1 MFRVIF
7 DMDGTLLDT
16 QRICVPAWDWAGE
29 KQGILGAGKHIK
41 EVCGMNEAGWNKL
54 LKDNYPS
61 IDTDKFNNDVREYVK
76 ANLVIKF
83 KKGAEELI
91 EFLIKNNVKIALASG
106 SSRRSV
112 EHHLGELDAMKYF
125 DAILAGSDVKHGKPA
140 PDIFLETA
148 KRLGAEPKDCF
159 VFEDS
164 SNGIKAA
171 VAAGMKCIG
180 VPDMVEFSDEI
191 KQTLFA
197 EITSLDKAIDILKE
211 YL

>member
-61 IDTDKFNNDVREYVK
+61 IDTDKFNNDVREYFK

-83 KKGAEELI
+83 KKVAEELI
-91 EFLIKNNVKIALASG
+91 YFLIKNIKFRKVYRNVYLLFI
-106 SSRRSV
+106 
-112 EHHLGELDAMKYF
+112 
-125 DAILAGSDVKHGKPA
+125 I
-140 PDIFLETA
+140 
-148 KRLGAEPKDCF
+148 
-159 VFEDS
+159 
-164 SNGIKAA
+164 IKL
-171 VAAGMKCIG
+171 VIQM
-180 VPDMVEFSDEI
+180 MEI
-191 KQTLFA
+191 K
-197 EITSLDKAIDILKE
+197 
-211 YL
+211 